1 MTYALKDLPKE
12 EFKKPKDIYTYNISK
27 ISGLLAT
34 KDTPADLVRSTI
46 MAVKLDTYDSGLEA
60 MDIDTLCHSVATNE
74 TPADARKTIYIP
86 TAKPIIDGYDPT
98 WFEGFLEASR
108 KQGDGTGSLEIG
120 KEPCVRP
127 KDQ

>member
-1 MTYALKDLPKE
+1 
-12 EFKKPKDIYTYNISK
+12 
-27 ISGLLAT
+27 
-34 KDTPADLVRSTI
+34 

-60 MDIDTLCHSVATNE
+60 MDIDTLCHSIATNE

-86 TAKPIIDGYDPT
+86 TAKPIIDGYDST